1 MLAARAAVGGLL
13 SLVDEAVHPQG
24 LARGVGLCRPPGHHA
39 GRASS
44 EGFCLVN
51 NVAVAA
57 AYARS
62 VHSSVVRR
70 ILIFDWDVHHGQGTQ
85 EIFWTDCEVLF
96 VSVHRRGTGFYPGSG
111 AVNEVGEGPGT
122 GYTVNIPLP
131 PGYGDAA
138 LWTACAEVLL
148 PAARRFR
155 PDLILVSAGFDAVAE
170 DPLGGCRVSPRLFG
184 ALAAELRHVAAEL
197 CAGRLLLA
205 LEGGYEAKALRE
217 CLGEVVQALT
227 DPEQLVGG
235 RDGTPEPFATP
246 PPWLEPL
253 APTTRNAI
261 HAARVAHKALPL
273 RLMEGYSA
281 VLRPF
286 AAPRCSLA
294 GDPRVVS
301 GAELSITGIAG
312 GTAPP
317 ARRVPSRGQTP
328 LNGKNRA
335 AASKSLSIAS
345 PRSPMSPGSPLSDA
359 AGVSCNSTK
368 RRRVSG
374 KLATSRRTVV
384 RRRRS

>member
-1 MLAARAAVGGLL
+1 
-13 SLVDEAVHPQG
+13 
-24 LARGVGLCRPPGHHA
+24 
-39 GRASS
+39 
-44 EGFCLVN
+44 VN
-51 NVAVAA
+51 NVALAA

-62 VHSSVVRR
+62 AHPSVVRR
-70 ILIFDWDVHHGQGTQ
+70 VLIFDWDVHHGQGTQ
-85 EIFWTDCEVLF
+85 EIFWNDCEVLF
-96 VSVHRRGTGFYPGSG
+96 VSIHRRGTGFYPGSG
-111 AVNEVGEGPGT
+111 SVTEVGEGPGT
-122 GYTVNIPLP
+122 GFTVNIPLP
-131 PGYGDAA
+131 SGYGDAA

-184 ALAAELRHVAAEL
+184 SLAAELRHVAAEL
-197 CAGRLLLA
+197 CSGRLILA

-235 RDGTPEPFATP
+235 RDGTPDPFATP

-261 HAARVAHKALPL
+261 HAARAAHKALPL

-294 GDPRVVS
+294 GDPSASAV
-301 GAELSITGIAG
+301 GAELSITGVAG
-312 GTAPP
+312 GTAAAF
-317 ARRVPSRGQTP
+317 ARAQSSSVVPMT
-328 LNGKNRA
+328 GKRRA
-335 AASKSLSIAS
+335 MSSKVSMLAS
-345 PRSPMSPGSPLSDA
+345 PSPKSPSSPLSHT
-359 AGVSCNSTK
+359 AGARSCSSK
-368 RRRVSG
+368 RRRVIG
-374 KLATSRRTVV
+374 KMSVSRRSVA
-384 RRRRS
+384 RRQRS